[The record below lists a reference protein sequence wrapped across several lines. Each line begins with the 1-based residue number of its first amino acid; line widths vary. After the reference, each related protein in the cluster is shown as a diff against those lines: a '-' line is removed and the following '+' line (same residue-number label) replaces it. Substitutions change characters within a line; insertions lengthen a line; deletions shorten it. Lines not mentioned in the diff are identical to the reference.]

1 LTPRAPEGVI
11 KFRVGRSLLD
21 GARRTPGV
29 VSGCALGEEVCDGV
43 YQQVNNTPQT
53 IILCGGAINYSSLP
67 IRTNQSNAM
76 IPINGKPV
84 IGWIL
89 DELLFKGIRQATVV
103 LREQDSRL
111 QAFLQRAYAGRMEV
125 AIAPL
130 REEGTI
136 VQSIRAGL
144 CRTPTDGLVRIILG
158 DTLIRDSFEGDQD
171 FVYVGEVEDS
181 RRWCVAVTGHF
192 GQIVDYLD
200 KQELFNP
207 PYQALAG
214 YYHLRRGDHLR
225 TCVERCVANGESE
238 LSDVLRRYQISYPI
252 QAQPVKEWF
261 DLGHIDN
268 LVDARRRLLQPRYFN
283 SLTINPVLNTI
294 TKVSQHSQ
302 KLTDELAWYQD
313 IPDELKILTPRI
325 LINENAR
332 GEVQITQEYYGYPTL
347 AELYTYGELHADI
360 WLSILRH
367 VLRVHQEF
375 RSYSGQLEPELV
387 RAMYADK
394 TWQRLATLREQD
406 AHWQALLAQETVV
419 FNNRQL
425 RNIYALEEAVNARAQ
440 ELAESAPICVIH
452 GDFCFSNILFDINNQ
467 IIRLIDPRGSFGRSG
482 IYGDA
487 RYDIAKLRHSVRG
500 LYDYIMA
507 DMFEMQETPG
517 GYRGQV
523 YIDGRPQVV
532 AAEFDRMLASIGY
545 NLDEI
550 RFIEGL
556 LFVSMVPLHKG
567 NRQRQQLLYLTGL
580 SQLNEVL

>member
-1 LTPRAPEGVI
+1 M
-11 KFRVGRSLLD
+11 K
-21 GARRTPGV
+21 
-29 VSGCALGEEVCDGV
+29 VST
-43 YQQVNNTPQT
+43 NKPQT
-53 IILCGGAINYSSLP
+53 IILCGGAINHSSLP

-89 DELLFKGIRQATVV
+89 DELLLKGIRHVTVV

-125 AIAPL
+125 ATAPL

-136 VQSIRAGL
+136 VQSIGAGI

-158 DTLIRDSFEGDQD
+158 DTLIRDSFEGDHD
-171 FVYVGEVEDS
+171 FVYTGEVEDS
-181 RRWCVAVTGHF
+181 RRWCVVVTAHL
-192 GQIVDYLD
+192 GQVVDFID

-207 PYQALAG
+207 PYKALAG
-214 YYHLRRGDHLR
+214 YYHLCHGDHLR
-225 TCVERCVANGESE
+225 TCVERSVANGESE
-238 LSDVLRRYQISYPI
+238 LSDVLRRYQISHPI
-252 QAQPVKEWF
+252 QAQPVKDWF

-302 KLTDELAWYQD
+302 KLQDELAWYQN
-313 IPDELKILTPRI
+313 IPDELKILAPRI
-325 LINENAR
+325 LVNKEID
-332 GEVQITQEYYGYPTL
+332 GKVQISQEYYGYPTL
-347 AELYTYGELHADI
+347 AELYTYGELHTDI

-367 VLRVHQEF
+367 VLRIHQEF
-375 RSYSGQLEPELV
+375 RRYSGQLEPELV
-387 RAMYADK
+387 RAMYANK
-394 TWQRLATLREQD
+394 TWERLTALREQD
-406 AHWQALLAQETVV
+406 AHWQSLLTQDVVV
-419 FNNRQL
+419 FNGREL
-425 RNIYALEEAVNARAQ
+425 RNIYALEEAINTRAQ
-440 ELAESAPICVIH
+440 ALADSAPISVIH

-482 IYGDA
+482 IYGDS
-487 RYDIAKLRHSVRG
+487 RYDMAKLRHSVSG

-507 DMFEMQETPG
+507 DMFELKETSG
-517 GYRGQV
+517 DYSGQI
-523 YIDGRPQVV
+523 YIDGRPQIV
-532 AAEFDRMLASIGY
+532 AAEFDRMLSAIGY

-580 SQLNEVL
+580 SLLNEVL